1 MNRMTH
7 DHSGKNSDDVTSI
20 SSFKNIKYF
29 QMKQIIYNI
38 PISMVILLM
47 LAFMSCSKYL
57 DKKPDSS
64 VTVPTTLADLQAILD
79 FTNNMNLQTTPGFGE
94 SSADDYFLLEPD
106 YDFYTVEAQKIY
118 TWNRG
123 DYYFQNSW
131 SRAYTPIFNANFCLD
146 QLKNIPI
153 TNGNMLQWN
162 NVKGSGLFYC
172 SYYFLDLLWD
182 FAKAYDS
189 ASYNTDLGIVLR
201 LTSDFNVPSKRST
214 VKECYDRV
222 IEDTKEAV
230 NYLPD
235 YAINLLRPSKA
246 AAYGLLARSYLS
258 MRIYD
263 SAFRYA
269 SLCLQLNHNLIDYN
283 NDNDINGSI
292 ESDIPFKKFNK
303 ETIFYTEMDQDDL
316 LNNFWRATIDTTL
329 YASYDSTD
337 LRKTAYFTPFDNY
350 FKFKCIYTGDNAYYF
365 TGIATDEIYLIKAEC
380 EARMG
385 SLQAAMDDLN
395 TLMIKRWK
403 SGTFVPFTVS
413 ERTEALN
420 IILKERRK
428 ELIDRG
434 LRWIDLKRYNLEG
447 ANIVLTRKMKGE
459 TYTLQ
464 PNANYYALPLPA
476 DIIKATGIPQNKH

>member
-1 MNRMTH
+1 MKH
-7 DHSGKNSDDVTSI
+7 IIPTSMMI
-20 SSFKNIKYF
+20 F
-29 QMKQIIYNI
+29 
-38 PISMVILLM
+38 LM
-47 LAFMSCSKYL
+47 LALMSCSKYL

-79 FTNNMNLQTTPGFGE
+79 FSNNMNLQTTPGFGE

-106 YDFYTVEAQKIY
+106 FDFYTVEAQKIY

-131 SRAYTPIFNANFCLD
+131 SRAYTPVFNANFCLD
-146 QLKNIPI
+146 QLKKIPV

-162 NVKGSGLFYC
+162 NVKGSALFYR

-182 FAKAYDS
+182 FAKACDS

-214 VKECYDRV
+214 VKECYDQV
-222 IEDTKEAV
+222 IGDTKEAV
-230 NYLPD
+230 DYLPD
-235 YAINLLRPSKA
+235 YAINVLRPSKA
-246 AAYGLLARSYLS
+246 AAYGLLARAYLS

-263 SAFRYA
+263 SAFKYA
-269 SLCLQLNHNLIDYN
+269 SLCLNLNHSLIDYN
-283 NDNDINGSI
+283 GDADITDSI
-292 ESDIPFKKFNK
+292 GADVPFKKFNK

-316 LNNFWRATIDTTL
+316 LNNFWRAKIDTTL
-329 YASYDSTD
+329 YASYDSAD
-337 LRKTAYFTPFDNY
+337 LRKTAYFAPADNY

-365 TGIATDEIYLIKAEC
+365 TGIATDEIYLVKAEC

-385 SLQAAMDDLN
+385 NVQAAMDDLN
-395 TLMIKRWK
+395 TLMVKRWE
-403 SGTFVPFTVS
+403 SGAFVPFTAS
-413 ERTEALN
+413 APAEALN

-434 LRWIDLKRYNLEG
+434 LRWMDLKRYNIEG

-476 DIIKATGIPQNKH
+476 DIIKATGIPQNKP